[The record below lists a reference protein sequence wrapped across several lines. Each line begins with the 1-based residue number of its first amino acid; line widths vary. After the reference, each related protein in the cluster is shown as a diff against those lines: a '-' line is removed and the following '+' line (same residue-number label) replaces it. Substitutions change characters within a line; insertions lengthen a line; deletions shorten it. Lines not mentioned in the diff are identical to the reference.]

1 MTPEICVALAEELR
15 ALHKHLVLIRSE
27 SLLIVETERAEWIR
41 ERLAHVGVDTSA
53 ALKRFDDL
61 PKNMAGEY
69 RVFWE
74 IDALDAETPREAAQE
89 AWRAMRRVDSQANV
103 FTVMPPDGM
112 LHTIDLGEDPP

>member
-1 MTPEICVALAEELR
+1 MTPEICVALAKALRR
-15 ALHKHLVLIRSE
+15 ALAESDDVPAGMDPHGKGWWSE
-27 SLLIVETERAEWIR
+27 AYN
-41 ERLAHVGVDTSA
+41 

>member
-1 MTPEICVALAEELR
+1 MTPEICQQLAKAVRDAILCINADENPETFKAAYDALA
-15 ALHKHLVLIRSE
+15 AY
-27 SLLIVETERAEWIR
+27 
-41 ERLAHVGVDTSA
+41 DN
-53 ALKRFDDL
+53 L

>member
-1 MTPEICVALAEELR
+1 MTPEICRELA
-15 ALHKHLVLIRSE
+15 
-27 SLLIVETERAEWIR
+27 
-41 ERLAHVGVDTSA
+41 A
-53 ALKRFDDL
+53 ALRSLIEATGRQFPYFGSGMTAVPLINARDALQKYDDL

-89 AWRAMRRVDSQANV
+89 AWRAMRRMDSQANV